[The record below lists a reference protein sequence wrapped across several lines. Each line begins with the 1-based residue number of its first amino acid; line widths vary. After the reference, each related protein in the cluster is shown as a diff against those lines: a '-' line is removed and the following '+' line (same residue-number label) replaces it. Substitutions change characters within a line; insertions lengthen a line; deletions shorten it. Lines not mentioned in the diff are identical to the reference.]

1 LIIVIVCIIVTPQSK
16 KADKSEAVPAF
27 WDDHLHTNKSTA
39 MLPYARGR
47 KEDVSDTHFI
57 FVVTSWRYGMF
68 RLNPFVRVGLCLS
81 AISCAWPVL
90 AVDDDG
96 ETMVVTA
103 SSVEQNLKDAPASI
117 SVITQEDLQRKPVQ
131 NLKDVLKEVPGV
143 QLTNEGD
150 NRKGVSI
157 RGLDSSYTLI
167 LVDGKRVNS
176 RNAVFRHNDFDLN
189 WIPVDSI
196 ERIEVVRGPMSSLYG
211 SDALGGVVN
220 IITKK
225 IGQKWSGTV
234 TVDTTVQEHRDRGD
248 TYNGQFFTSGP
259 LIDGV
264 LGMKAYGS
272 LAKREKDDPQNSTTT
287 DTGETP
293 RIEGFSSRDGN
304 VEFAWTPNQNHDF
317 TAGYGFDRQDR
328 DSDSLDKNRL
338 ERQNYSVSHNGRWDY
353 GTSELKYYG
362 EKVENKNPG
371 NSSPITSESNTVDGK
386 YTLPLTAINQF
397 LTVGGEWRHDKLS
410 DAVNLTGGSS
420 SKTSASQYAL
430 FVEDEWRIFE
440 PLALTTGVR
449 MDDHE
454 TYGEHWS
461 PRAYLVYNAT
471 DTVTVKGGWA
481 TAFKAPSLL
490 QLSPDWTSNSCR
502 GACKIVGSPDLKP
515 ETSESWELGLY
526 YMGEEGWLEGVE
538 SSVTVFRNDVK
549 DRISISRTSDVNAAP
564 GYQNFVGFE
573 TGANGRRIPVFS
585 YYNVNKA
592 RIQGVETEL
601 KIPFND
607 EWKLSINYTYNDGRD
622 VSNGE
627 NKPLSDLPF
636 HTANGTLDWKPL
648 ALEDWSFYVS
658 GHYTGQKRA
667 DSATAKTPG
676 GYTIWN
682 TGAAWQVTK
691 DVKLRAGVL
700 NLGDKDLSRDDYSYN
715 EDGRRYFMAVD
726 YRF

>member
-1 LIIVIVCIIVTPQSK
+1 
-16 KADKSEAVPAF
+16 
-27 WDDHLHTNKSTA
+27 
-39 MLPYARGR
+39 
-47 KEDVSDTHFI
+47 
-57 FVVTSWRYGMF
+57 MF
-68 RLNPFVRVGLCLS
+68 RFNPFVRVGLCMS
-81 AISCAWPVL
+81 AVTLAWPV
-90 AVDDDG
+90 AAATDDG

-103 SSVEQNLKDAPASI
+103 SAIEQNLKDAPASI
-117 SVITQEDLQRKPVQ
+117 SVITQQDLQRRPVQ

-167 LVDGKRVNS
+167 LIDGKRVNS

-189 WIPVDSI
+189 WIPVDAI

-225 IGQKWSGTV
+225 IGQKWHGSV
-234 TVDTTVQEHRDRGD
+234 TVDSTIQEHRDRGD
-248 TYNGQFFTSGP
+248 TYNGQFFTSGT

-272 LAKREKDDPQNSTTT
+272 LAKREKDEQQSSATTA
-287 DTGETP
+287 TGETP
-293 RIEGFSSRDGN
+293 RIEGFTSRDGN
-304 VEFAWTPNQNHDF
+304 VEFAWTPNENHDV

-338 ERQNYSVSHNGRWDY
+338 ERQNYALSHNGRWDL
-353 GTSELKYYG
+353 GNSELKFYG

-371 NSSPITSESNTVDGK
+371 NSSPITSESNSIDGK
-386 YTLPLTAINQF
+386 YVLPLASVNQF
-397 LTVGGEWRHDKLS
+397 LTFGGEWRHDKLS

-420 SKTSASQYAL
+420 TKTSAYAL
-430 FVEDEWRIFE
+430 FLEDEWRIFE
-440 PLALTTGVR
+440 PLALTTGIR

-454 TYGEHWS
+454 TYGDHWS

-471 DTVTVKGGWA
+471 DTLTVKGGWA

-490 QLSPDWTSNSCR
+490 QLSPDWATNSCR
-502 GACKIVGSPDLKP
+502 GGCRIVGSPDLKP

-526 YMGEEGWLEGVE
+526 YRGEEGILEGVE
-538 SSVTVFRNDVK
+538 ASVTTFRNDV
-549 DRISISRTSDVNAAP
+549 DNRISISRTPDVNAAP
-564 GYQNFVGFE
+564 GYSNFVGFE
-573 TGANGRRIPVFS
+573 TNSRGQRVPVFR

-601 KIPFND
+601 KVPFN
-607 EWKLSINYTYNDGRD
+607 EAWKLSLNYTYNDGRD
-622 VSNGE
+622 VSNGG

-636 HTANGTLDWKPL
+636 HTANGTLDWKP
-648 ALEDWSFYVS
+648 AQLEDWSFYVS
-658 GHYTGQKRA
+658 GNYTGRKRA

-676 GYTIWN
+676 GYVVWD
-682 TGAAWQVTK
+682 TGAAWQATK
-691 DVKLRAGVL
+691 NVKLRAGVL
-700 NLGDKDLSRDDYSYN
+700 NVGDKDLKRDDYGYT

>member
-1 LIIVIVCIIVTPQSK
+1 MMMAKRWLSL
-16 KADKSEAVPAF
+16 
-27 WDDHLHTNKSTA
+27 HLPWNK
-39 MLPYARGR
+39 
-47 KEDVSDTHFI
+47 
-57 FVVTSWRYGMF
+57 
-68 RLNPFVRVGLCLS
+68 
-81 AISCAWPVL
+81 
-90 AVDDDG
+90 
-96 ETMVVTA
+96 
-103 SSVEQNLKDAPASI
+103 NLKDAPASI

-234 TVDTTVQEHRDRGD
+234 TVDTTIQEHRDRGD

-410 DAVNLTGGSS
+410 DAVNLTGGTS

>member
-1 LIIVIVCIIVTPQSK
+1 
-16 KADKSEAVPAF
+16 
-27 WDDHLHTNKSTA
+27 
-39 MLPYARGR
+39 
-47 KEDVSDTHFI
+47 
-57 FVVTSWRYGMF
+57 MF

-234 TVDTTVQEHRDRGD
+234 TVDTTIQEHRDRGD

-410 DAVNLTGGSS
+410 DAVNLTGGTS

-526 YMGEEGWLEGVE
+526 YMGEDGWLEGGE

-564 GYQNFVGFE
+564 GYQNFVGF
-573 TGANGRRIPVFS
+573 TANGVPVFS

-658 GHYTGQKRA
+658 DHYTGQKRA

>member
-1 LIIVIVCIIVTPQSK
+1 
-16 KADKSEAVPAF
+16 
-27 WDDHLHTNKSTA
+27 
-39 MLPYARGR
+39 
-47 KEDVSDTHFI
+47 
-57 FVVTSWRYGMF
+57 MF

-234 TVDTTVQEHRDRGD
+234 TVDTTIQEHRDRGD

-338 ERQNYSVSHNGRWDY
+338 ERQNYS
-353 GTSELKYYG
+353 
-362 EKVENKNPG
+362 
-371 NSSPITSESNTVDGK
+371 
-386 YTLPLTAINQF
+386 
-397 LTVGGEWRHDKLS
+397 
-410 DAVNLTGGSS
+410 DAVNLTGGTS

>member
-1 LIIVIVCIIVTPQSK
+1 MIKIYKTEESIVNEIEKVEDGCWINMITPTMEECINISEQFDIDI
-16 KADKSEAVPAF
+16 ADVRAAL
-27 WDDHLHTNKSTA
+27 DDEESSRVDL
-39 MLPYARGR
+39 
-47 KEDVSDTHFI
+47 ED
-57 FVVTSWRYGMF
+57 G
-68 RLNPFVRVGLCLS
+68 
-81 AISCAWPVL
+81 
-90 AVDDDG
+90 
-96 ETMVVTA
+96 
-103 SSVEQNLKDAPASI
+103 
-117 SVITQEDLQRKPVQ
+117 
-131 NLKDVLKEVPGV
+131 
-143 QLTNEGD
+143 
-150 NRKGVSI
+150 
-157 RGLDSSYTLI
+157 YTLI

-234 TVDTTVQEHRDRGD
+234 TVDTTIQEHRDRGD

-410 DAVNLTGGSS
+410 DAVNLTGGTS